1 MSKLKKSKKYQY
13 VFSYQTTNG
22 TFYGYRYTYTD
33 WLEKRHEKQK
43 RGFESEAA
51 AYKNLLQVQM
61 DIANGDTYKVEMST
75 ITVAEWAKRWLDSRK
90 PIVRESTYRSYER
103 RIRNHIVPLIGNCR
117 LADLNLV
124 TYQTQFINQLLQF
137 KRQSII
143 DYHVTM
149 MIIVNAAVENDLIP
163 RNRLKKARIPDTGDS
178 DRRIMTLEELHQFN
192 RALDKTHPSNQ
203 VIFYTLEKTGMRI
216 GELLALRWND
226 IDFENKTISITKTRD
241 QLGERKPK
249 TKSGIRT
256 IEITDDLVIVFKH
269 YRLFEKKRFLR
280 KGRPWD
286 DSDYILIGSRYNPVQ
301 FNTTF
306 VRLRTVL
313 RAAKLDYLIGH
324 FTCHSFR
331 HMHASY
337 LLADEVNPIDIADR
351 LGHKD
356 PSMTLRVYGHKVPG
370 QNNLAKKFEEITGS

>member
-1 MSKLKKSKKYQY
+1 MSKIKYSKKYDN
-13 VFSYQTTNG
+13 VFSYKTANG
-22 TFYGYRYTYTD
+22 TRYGFRLRYYD
-33 WLEKRHEKQK
+33 WLDKRHEKQK
-43 RGFESEAA
+43 RGFSSAKL
-51 AYKNLLQVQM
+51 AYKAMLEVQL
-61 DIANGDTYKVEMST
+61 DITNGDTQKVEMST
-75 ITVAEWAKRWLDSRK
+75 ITVAEWAKRWLASRK
-90 PIVRESTYRSYER
+90 PIVRESTYRAYER
-103 RIRNHIVPLIGNCR
+103 RIRNHIIPLIGNCR
-117 LADLNLV
+117 LSDLNLV
-124 TYQTQFINQLLQF
+124 TYQSQFINQLLGF

-149 MIIVNAAVENDLIP
+149 MIIVNAAVENDLVP
-163 RNRLKKARIPDTGDS
+163 RNRLKKARIPDTGDM
-178 DRRIMTLEELHQFN
+178 DRRIMTLEELHKFN
-192 RALDKTHPSNQ
+192 QALDKAQLSNQ

-216 GELLALRWND
+216 GELLALRWSD
-226 IDFENKTISITKTRD
+226 IDFDNKIISITKTRD

-249 TKSGIRT
+249 TKSGIRKVQVT
-256 IEITDDLVIVFKH
+256 SELLHIYQK
-269 YRLFEKKRFLR
+269 YRLHEKKRFLR
-280 KGRPWD
+280 SGHPWK
-286 DSDYILIGSRYNPVQ
+286 DSNYILIGSRYTPLQ

-337 LLADEVNPIDIADR
+337 LLADQVNPIEIADR

-370 QNNLAKKFEEITGS
+370 KNNLAQKFEEITGS